1 MSGASPNK
9 NDAQEEGI
17 LQQSFD
23 RDSEEPTSS
32 EHPTNKNLNL
42 EMMKRGSSIRLL
54 GSVSPA
60 LDNIRETASNYEKSQ
75 LGDAVDINQ

>member
-9 NDAQEEGI
+9 NETQEEGI

-42 EMMKRGSSIRLL
+42 EMMNQGSSIRLL
-54 GSVSPA
+54 ALTPV
-60 LDNIRETASNYEKSQ
+60 LDNIRETASNYDESQ
-75 LGDAVDINQ
+75 LGDAVDIKK